1 MAADSTVTIGVAFL
15 LNLLVMAYS
24 IGRSQQKNAGELEK
38 MKTQVNGVGK
48 KTGKIVL
55 YLSETAK
62 DKERE
67 RLTDILKDP

>member
-15 LNLLVMAYS
+15 ANMLAMAYA

-55 YLSETAK
+55 YLSETAEGT
-62 DKERE
+62 ERM

>member
-24 IGRSQQKNAGELEK
+24 IGRSQQKNAGELDK

-55 YLSETAK
+55 YLSETAEGEK
-62 DKERE
+62 RE
-67 RLTDILKDP
+67 RLTDILKDT

>member
-15 LNLLVMAYS
+15 VNMLAMAYA

-55 YLSETAK
+55 YLSETAEGPK
-62 DKERE
+62 RE

>member
-15 LNLLVMAYS
+15 ANMLAMAYA
-24 IGRSQQKNAGELEK
+24 IGRSQQKNAGELDK

-55 YLSETAK
+55 YLSETAEGP
-62 DKERE
+62 ERA